1 MPPFCSLQRQVWTVN
16 ILRFLLQVAIE
27 IFATHCLP
35 IKGQVEWFQKVGCLL
50 FISGQ
55 RQSWHW
61 NGLRRVSF
69 WKASNYLEHFNVMA
83 LPGEVD
89 NSRHC
94 DVRRHYSQLQGLSQ
108 CTSLIPDL
116 QIVHTASLQYFWDC
130 STKILWTCKHI
141 QSATLTPYSW
151 KRFSFTWTPA
161 KLLRRKIASRKKKDS
176 IYGLKVYLRNKFLLH
191 LRLVKIIVQPGEP
204 ALLSAPGQCRCR
216 SHPQGSNPRKP
227 ELWP

>member
-1 MPPFCSLQRQVWTVN
+1 MTLEWVEESSFLKSLK
-16 ILRFLLQVAIE
+16 L
-27 IFATHCLP
+27 
-35 IKGQVEWFQKVGCLL
+35 
-50 FISGQ
+50 S
-55 RQSWHW
+55 
-61 NGLRRVSF
+61 RR
-69 WKASNYLEHFNVMA
+69 YERDD

-191 LRLVKIIVQPGEP
+191 LRLIKIIVQPGEP

-216 SHPQGSNPRKP
+216 SHPQGSSQRKP
-227 ELWP
+227 ELRPWHKDLVFLPNAQIIYNL